1 MIDARISLPL
11 DEFDLEAGLRLES
24 PVTAILGKSGSG
36 KTSFLETI
44 AGLRTKARGKIEIDG
59 KTLLDTSRGVNVPPE
74 RRAIGYVPQDLA
86 LFPHLTVRE
95 NVLYSRGAPRD
106 RLDTLVGVFEV
117 STLLDRYPATLSGG
131 EKQRVALA
139 RALMRSPRLLLLDEP
154 LAAIDQ
160 ILKDRLLLF
169 LRRVRDVLRVPM
181 VYVTHHLVEAAA
193 LSSECV
199 VLDRGR
205 VIAHGA
211 SAEILHDRRVAG
223 AEVVENVFE
232 VSEPRHAPE
241 EGITRVRT
249 AEGVEL
255 TIPYDQASGLTFPV
269 VIRIS
274 GDDVVVFGEKPQA
287 ISARNVLHG
296 FVRRID
302 ESEGNADLI
311 VDTPAP
317 FRIRITSLAA
327 RDLRL
332 AMGSPVWIA
341 LRTRSFHIVG

>member
-1 MIDARISLPL
+1 MIDLRISLQL
-11 DEFDLEAGLRLES
+11 DEFNLEADLHLGS
-24 PVTAILGKSGSG
+24 AVTAILGKSGSG
-36 KTSFLETI
+36 KTSLLETI
-44 AGLRTKARGKIEIDG
+44 AGLRPKVSGRVALDG
-59 KTLLDTSRGVNVPPE
+59 ETMIDTSRGVFVPPE
-74 RRAIGYVPQDLA
+74 RRAVGYVPQDLA

-95 NVLYSRGAPRD
+95 NILYSRGAANE
-106 RLDTLVGVFEV
+106 RLQTLADVFEV
-117 STLLDRYPATLSGG
+117 GTLLERYPATLSGG

-154 LAAIDQ
+154 LAALDQ
-160 ILKDRLLLF
+160 ILKERLLVY
-169 LRRVRDVLRVPM
+169 LRRVRDVLEVPM

-199 VLDRGR
+199 VLERGR
-205 VIAHGA
+205 VVAHGP
-211 SAEILHDRRVAG
+211 SDEILHDRSVAG

-232 VSEPRHAPE
+232 VSNPRHEPE
-241 EGITRVRT
+241 SGLTRVRT

-255 TIPYDQASGLTFPV
+255 AIPYDQAMGLAFPV

-274 GDDVVVFGEKPQA
+274 GDDVVVFAEKPQA

-296 FVRRID
+296 IVRRID

-327 RDLRL
+327 HELRL
-332 AMGSPVWIA
+332 AAGSSVWLA
-341 LRTRSFHIVG
+341 LRTRSFRIVG